1 MDRSDETR
9 ERKGDVL
16 GLGSAAGSEPSA
28 PHTSQAPE
36 EKRKRRARM
45 REDTDQVTTG
55 TNDLVRGSGAESTDM
70 GSGGEGTDIER

>member
-1 MDRSDETR
+1 MDRPDETR

-16 GLGSAAGSEPSA
+16 GLGSAAGSEPDA
-28 PHTSQAPE
+28 PHTSEDPE

-55 TNDLVRGSGAESTDM
+55 TNDLLRGSGAASTDM
-70 GSGGEGTDIER
+70 GSAGEGTDIER